1 MHLNSDVNNTV
12 NNDRMPKKNRGFL
25 RGAWE
30 RRGRAG
36 TPRGGGGSLVRK
48 GEKNTVK
55 TIYLNTQNAKIFY

>member
-1 MHLNSDVNNTV
+1 MTECRRRTGVFF
-12 NNDRMPKKNRGFL
+12 G
-25 RGAWE
+25 GAGGR

-36 TPRGGGGSLVRK
+36 APGGGGVCWVRK